1 MLRCGKCKWAAFYL
15 KHNESIQSHS
25 RYSRSSGFG
34 TYCRRS
40 FVSWLLWLIPPVI
53 IGLLWILVAVF
64 PIGLCALTV
73 ANVLGIWRMALFFH
87 FLDVVWIFIF
97 TIAYVMG
104 YLAEG
109 CAGQYT
115 DYSRGRVCPLFAAD
129 ALGSI

>member
-1 MLRCGKCKWAAFYL
+1 MNRFKVIRGILAVVVLAL
-15 KHNESIQSHS
+15 IVVALLSHGS
-25 RYSRSSGFG
+25 
-34 TYCRRS
+34 
-40 FVSWLLWLIPPVI
+40 LWLIPPVI
-53 IGLLWILVAVF
+53 IGLLWILVTVF